1 MNYIFLSKGY
11 VNVHFISHFILLRLF
26 KGMHFKYF
34 IRKGYFFQEF
44 DPTLFEI
51 FLAYF
56 VIMFAP
62 KKKGINN

>member
-1 MNYIFLSKGY
+1 MSYIFLSKGY
-11 VNVHFISHFILLRLF
+11 VNVHFTLHFILLRLF
-26 KGMHFKYF
+26 KEMHFKYL

-56 VIMFAP
+56 VTMFAP
-62 KKKGINN
+62 EKKDT